1 MTKWDKRYLELAKHV
16 ASWSKDPS
24 TKVGS
29 VIVRSNNTVATMG
42 FNGFPQRVRDT
53 QERLGDRSTKLD
65 LTVHAEINAMA
76 FASESLIGCTLY
88 VYPLSPCIRC
98 ATSIIQHGIIK
109 VVAPRPEPDSRW
121 YDSTMRAK
129 DLLREAGVSVEW
141 IDE

>member
-1 MTKWDKRYLELAKHV
+1 MTKWDKRYLDLAKHV

-29 VIVRSNNTVATMG
+29 VIVRPNNTVATLG
-42 FNGFPQRVRDT
+42 FNGFPQRVQDT
-53 QERLGDRSTKLD
+53 PERLCDRSTKLD
-65 LTVHAEINAMA
+65 LTVHAEVNAMA
-76 FASESLIGCTLY
+76 FAAESLIGCTLY